1 MENKFKVNISFID
14 NKTETFDKVNAY
26 LNLNDEDD
34 WIMLDSNRIG
44 SYELI
49 VIKLVM
55 EEKRTKKEI
64 YVFAKNANLIL
75 KNNILDIETF
85 SQRNLFIKIKQ
96 KQNLKKQI
104 ADLKNKFDYLNAKQF
119 IGLDVNEFLSYKQLK
134 YDLYILKLRD
144 LLNLKEVSNV

>member
-34 WIMLDSNRIG
+34 WIMLDSNMIG

-49 VIKLVM
+49 LIKLAI

-144 LLNLKEVSNV
+144 LFNLKEANNV

>member
-34 WIMLDSNRIG
+34 WIMLDSNMIG

-49 VIKLVM
+49 LIKLVI

-75 KNNILDIETF
+75 KNNILDFLDSLISF
-85 SQRNLFIKIKQ
+85 LFILLTSKRGT
-96 KQNLKKQI
+96 
-104 ADLKNKFDYLNAKQF
+104 DY
-119 IGLDVNEFLSYKQLK
+119 
-134 YDLYILKLRD
+134 
-144 LLNLKEVSNV
+144 

>member
-34 WIMLDSNRIG
+34 WIMLDSNMIG

-49 VIKLVM
+49 LIKLVI

-104 ADLKNKFDYLNAKQF
+104 AGLKNKFDYLNAKQF

>member
-34 WIMLDSNRIG
+34 WIMLDSNMIG

-49 VIKLVM
+49 LIKLVI

-85 SQRNLFIKIKQ
+85 SQGNLFIKIKQ

>member
-1 MENKFKVNISFID
+1 MENKFKV

-34 WIMLDSNRIG
+34 WIMLDSNMIG

-49 VIKLVM
+49 LIKLVI

>member
-34 WIMLDSNRIG
+34 WIMLDSNMIG

-49 VIKLVM
+49 LIKLVI

-119 IGLDVNEFLSYKQLK
+119 IRLDVNEFLSYKQLK

-144 LLNLKEVSNV
+144 LFNLKEANNV

>member
-34 WIMLDSNRIG
+34 WIMLDSNMIG

-49 VIKLVM
+49 LIKLVI

-85 SQRNLFIKIKQ
+85 SQRNLFIKIKP

-144 LLNLKEVSNV
+144 LFNLKEANNV

>member
-34 WIMLDSNRIG
+34 WIMLDSNMIG

-49 VIKLVM
+49 LIKLVI
-55 EEKRTKKEI
+55 EEKRIKKEI

-144 LLNLKEVSNV
+144 LFNLKEANNV

>member
-34 WIMLDSNRIG
+34 WIMLDSNMIG

-49 VIKLVM
+49 LIKLVI

-119 IGLDVNEFLSYKQLK
+119 IGLDANEFLSYKQLK

-144 LLNLKEVSNV
+144 LLNLKEANNV

>member
-34 WIMLDSNRIG
+34 WIMLDSNMIG

-49 VIKLVM
+49 LIKLVIK
-55 EEKRTKKEI
+55 EKRTKKEI
-64 YVFAKNANLIL
+64 CVFAKNANLIL

>member
-34 WIMLDSNRIG
+34 WIMLDSNMIG

-49 VIKLVM
+49 LIKLVI

-85 SQRNLFIKIKQ
+85 SQRNLFIKTKQ

-144 LLNLKEVSNV
+144 LFNLKEVSNV

>member
-34 WIMLDSNRIG
+34 WIMLDSNMIG

-49 VIKLVM
+49 LIKLVI

-75 KNNILDIETF
+75 KNNMLDIETF
-85 SQRNLFIKIKQ
+85 SQRNVLIKTKQ

-104 ADLKNKFDYLNAKQF
+104 ADLKNKFDYLNAKQS

>member
-34 WIMLDSNRIG
+34 WIMLDSNMIG

-49 VIKLVM
+49 LIKLVI

-75 KNNILDIETF
+75 KNNMLDIETF
-85 SQRNLFIKIKQ
+85 SQRNLFIKTKQ

-104 ADLKNKFDYLNAKQF
+104 ADLKNKFDYLNAKQS

>member
-34 WIMLDSNRIG
+34 WIMLDSNMIG

-49 VIKLVM
+49 LIKLVI

-96 KQNLKKQI
+96 KQNFKKQI

>member
-34 WIMLDSNRIG
+34 WIMLDSNMIG

-49 VIKLVM
+49 LIKLVI

-96 KQNLKKQI
+96 KQSLKKQI

>member
-14 NKTETFDKVNAY
+14 NKTETFDKVNVY

-34 WIMLDSNRIG
+34 WIMLDSNMIG

-49 VIKLVM
+49 LIKLVI

-85 SQRNLFIKIKQ
+85 SQRNLFIKTKQ

-144 LLNLKEVSNV
+144 LFNLKEVSNV

>member
-34 WIMLDSNRIG
+34 WIMLDSNMIG

-49 VIKLVM
+49 LIKLVI

-96 KQNLKKQI
+96 KQNLKK
-104 ADLKNKFDYLNAKQF
+104 
-119 IGLDVNEFLSYKQLK
+119 S
-134 YDLYILKLRD
+134 LYQ
-144 LLNLKEVSNV
+144 NQ

>member
-34 WIMLDSNRIG
+34 WIMLDSNMIG

-49 VIKLVM
+49 LIKLVI

-85 SQRNLFIKIKQ
+85 SQRNLFIKTKQ

-104 ADLKNKFDYLNAKQF
+104 ADLKNKFDYLNAKQS

-144 LLNLKEVSNV
+144 LFNLKEASNV

>member
-34 WIMLDSNRIG
+34 WIMLDSNMIG

-49 VIKLVM
+49 LIKLVI

-104 ADLKNKFDYLNAKQF
+104 SDLKNKFDYLNAKQF

>member
-34 WIMLDSNRIG
+34 WIMLDSNMIG

-49 VIKLVM
+49 LIKLVI

-104 ADLKNKFDYLNAKQF
+104 AGLKNKFDYLNAKQF

-144 LLNLKEVSNV
+144 LFNLKEANNV

>member
-34 WIMLDSNRIG
+34 WIMLDSNMIG

-49 VIKLVM
+49 LIKLVI

-119 IGLDVNEFLSYKQLK
+119 IGLDVNEFLSCKQLK

-144 LLNLKEVSNV
+144 LFNLKEANNV

>member
-1 MENKFKVNISFID
+1 MENKFKVNISFIN

-34 WIMLDSNRIG
+34 WIMLDSNMIG

-49 VIKLVM
+49 LIKLVI

-85 SQRNLFIKIKQ
+85 SQRNLFIKTKQ

-104 ADLKNKFDYLNAKQF
+104 ADLKNKFDYLDAKQF

>member
-14 NKTETFDKVNAY
+14 NKIETFDKVNAY

-34 WIMLDSNRIG
+34 WIMLDSNMIG

-49 VIKLVM
+49 LIKLVI

-144 LLNLKEVSNV
+144 LFNLKEANNV

>member
-1 MENKFKVNISFID
+1 MENKFKVNISFI
-14 NKTETFDKVNAY
+14 NNNTETFDKVNVY
-26 LNLNDEDD
+26 LNINDEDD
-34 WIMLDSNRIG
+34 WIMLDSNMIG
-44 SYELI
+44 SYEL
-49 VIKLVM
+49 VLIKLVV
-55 EEKRTKKEI
+55 EEKRVKKEI

-75 KNNILDIETF
+75 KNHILDIETF
-85 SQRNLFIKIKQ
+85 SQRNLFIKTKQ

-104 ADLKNKFDYLNAKQF
+104 ADLKNKFDYLDAKQF

>member
-34 WIMLDSNRIG
+34 WIMLDSNMIG

-49 VIKLVM
+49 LIKLVI

-144 LLNLKEVSNV
+144 SLNLKEVSNV

>member
-34 WIMLDSNRIG
+34 WIMLDSNMIG

-49 VIKLVM
+49 LIKLVI

-85 SQRNLFIKIKQ
+85 SQRNLFIKTKQ

-104 ADLKNKFDYLNAKQF
+104 ADLKNKFDYLNAKQS

-144 LLNLKEVSNV
+144 LFNLKEVSNV

>member
-34 WIMLDSNRIG
+34 WIMLDSNMIG

-49 VIKLVM
+49 LIKLVI

-144 LLNLKEVSNV
+144 LLNLKEASNV

>member
-34 WIMLDSNRIG
+34 WIMLDSNMIG

-49 VIKLVM
+49 LIKLVI
-55 EEKRTKKEI
+55 EEKWTKKEI

-144 LLNLKEVSNV
+144 LFNLKEANNV

>member
-34 WIMLDSNRIG
+34 WIMLDSNMIG

-49 VIKLVM
+49 LIKLVI

-104 ADLKNKFDYLNAKQF
+104 ADLKNKFDYLNVKQF

>member
-14 NKTETFDKVNAY
+14 NKTETFDKVNTY

-34 WIMLDSNRIG
+34 WIMLDSNMIG

-49 VIKLVM
+49 LIKLVI

-144 LLNLKEVSNV
+144 LFNLKEANNV

>member
-34 WIMLDSNRIG
+34 WIMLDSNMIG

-49 VIKLVM
+49 LIKLVI

-64 YVFAKNANLIL
+64 YVFAKNVNLIL

>member
-34 WIMLDSNRIG
+34 WIMLDSNMIG

-49 VIKLVM
+49 LIKLVI

-85 SQRNLFIKIKQ
+85 SQRNLFIKTKQ

-104 ADLKNKFDYLNAKQF
+104 ADLKNKFDYLNAKQS